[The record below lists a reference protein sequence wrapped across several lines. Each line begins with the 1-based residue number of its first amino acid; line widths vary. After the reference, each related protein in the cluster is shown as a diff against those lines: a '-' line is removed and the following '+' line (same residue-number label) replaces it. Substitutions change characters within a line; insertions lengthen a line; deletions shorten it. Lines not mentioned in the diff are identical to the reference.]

1 MNTQLT
7 LDLGILTNE
16 QQERVNYFIKSQN
29 STSERLTASE
39 ARTEQLL
46 IEGGFK
52 IGIDYINDFK
62 SEIVTENKT
71 FGYGENSFETEVT
84 YRKTSGG
91 CKIIYDQYN
100 GIRNKI
106 ETTLY
111 RVNNERGKLECL
123 AVTSQ
128 YRAYKPSSLLQ
139 KLKENNEQAQKHF
152 EKANATKSLLDYT
165 VNKYK
170 TLFPNASVT
179 TGRDY
184 TTYNRSISEFKVVKI
199 SFSSGSYIVFRLGYE
214 KDKEYIHKKYDAVE
228 SKLTAIELLNIF
240 NKQNISAS

>member
-1 MNTQLT
+1 MNIQLT
-7 LDLGILTNE
+7 LALDILTNE

-39 ARTEQLL
+39 TRTEQLL

-62 SEIVTENKT
+62 SEIVTENKI
-71 FGYGENSFETEVT
+71 FGYGENSFEAEVA
-84 YRKTSGG
+84 YRKTTGG
-91 CKIIYDQYN
+91 CRIIYHQYN

-128 YRAYKPSSLLQ
+128 YRAYRPSLLLQ

-152 EKANATKSLLDYT
+152 KKANATKSLLDYT
-165 VNKYK
+165 V
-170 TLFPNASVT
+170 
-179 TGRDY
+179 
-184 TTYNRSISEFKVVKI
+184 
-199 SFSSGSYIVFRLGYE
+199 E
-214 KDKEYIHKKYDAVE
+214 KDK
-228 SKLTAIELLNIF
+228 
-240 NKQNISAS
+240 